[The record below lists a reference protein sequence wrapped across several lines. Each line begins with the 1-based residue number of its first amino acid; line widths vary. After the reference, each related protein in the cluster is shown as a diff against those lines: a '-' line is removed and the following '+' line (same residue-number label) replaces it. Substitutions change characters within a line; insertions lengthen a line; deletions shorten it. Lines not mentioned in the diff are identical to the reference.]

1 MTAAR
6 MKPASNF
13 TLQRTTGSR
22 CSPLAAERA
31 RSPHREVHTALM
43 GARVRARGRR
53 GASVLES
60 TAVVIVLALVLA
72 ALVGPSRAEAQPT
85 GRLPR
90 VGVIWETS
98 ATTASPARTAFRQG
112 LHELGYT
119 EGQNILVEDRHAGG
133 RLDQIST
140 LAAELIALGV
150 DVLVVGGT
158 IAARSTK
165 AVTSTIPIVFT
176 QAGDPVSSGLVAS
189 LARPGGNATG
199 LSNLTSELSGKQ
211 LEILKA
217 ARPKVSRIGVLYN
230 PVNPANRVALAEA
243 RASARTLALEL
254 QVLEVRQP
262 NELARTFSLLK
273 TRGVDALL
281 VLSDPVLAPIYD
293 VAKLTIQ
300 SRLPAISANRAFAE
314 AGGLF
319 SYGPSFPEN
328 FRRAASYVD
337 KILKGARPADLPV
350 QQPTKFEFVIN
361 TSTAKALGLN
371 VPQPLL
377 LRVDAII
384 E

>member
-1 MTAAR
+1 M
-6 MKPASNF
+6 
-13 TLQRTTGSR
+13 
-22 CSPLAAERA
+22 
-31 RSPHREVHTALM
+31 
-43 GARVRARGRR
+43 
-53 GASVLES
+53 
-60 TAVVIVLALVLA
+60 IVLALVLA
-72 ALVGPSRAEAQPT
+72 ALIRPSPAEAQPT

-98 ATTASPARTAFRQG
+98 ATTASPARIAFRHG
-112 LHELGYT
+112 LRELGYT
-119 EGQNILVEDRHAGG
+119 EGQNILVEDRYADG

-211 LEILKA
+211 LGILKA
-217 ARPKVSRIGVLYN
+217 ARPQVSRIGVLYN

-243 RASARTLALEL
+243 RASARTLAMEL
-254 QVLEVRQP
+254 QVLEIRQP
-262 NELARTFSLLK
+262 NELAHTFSLLK

-337 KILKGARPADLPV
+337 KILKGVRPADLPV

-361 TSTAKALGLN
+361 MKTAKALSLTI
-371 VPQPLL
+371 PQSILV
-377 LRVDAII
+377 RADEII
-384 E
+384 Q

>member
-1 MTAAR
+1 
-6 MKPASNF
+6 
-13 TLQRTTGSR
+13 
-22 CSPLAAERA
+22 
-31 RSPHREVHTALM
+31 
-43 GARVRARGRR
+43 
-53 GASVLES
+53 
-60 TAVVIVLALVLA
+60 
-72 ALVGPSRAEAQPT
+72 
-85 GRLPR
+85 
-90 VGVIWETS
+90 VIWEAS
-98 ATTASPARTAFRQG
+98 ATTASAARTAFRQG
-112 LHELGYT
+112 LRELGYT

-165 AVTSTIPIVFT
+165 AITSTIPIVFT

-217 ARPKVSRIGVLYN
+217 ARPKVFRIGVLYN
-230 PVNPANRVALAEA
+230 PVNPANRVALEEA

-254 QVLEVRQP
+254 HVLEIRQP
-262 NELARTFSLLK
+262 NELANTFSFLK

-281 VLSDPVLAPIYD
+281 VLSDPVLAPISD
-293 VAKLTIQ
+293 VAKLTIKN
-300 SRLPAISANRAFAE
+300 RLPAISANRAFAE

-361 TSTAKALGLN
+361 TSAAKALGLN

>member
-1 MTAAR
+1 M
-6 MKPASNF
+6 
-13 TLQRTTGSR
+13 
-22 CSPLAAERA
+22 
-31 RSPHREVHTALM
+31 
-43 GARVRARGRR
+43 
-53 GASVLES
+53 
-60 TAVVIVLALVLA
+60 IVLALVLA
-72 ALVGPSRAEAQPT
+72 ALIRPSPAEAQPT

-98 ATTASPARTAFRQG
+98 ATTASPARIAFRHG
-112 LHELGYT
+112 LRELGYT
-119 EGQNILVEDRHAGG
+119 EGQNILVEDRYADG

-211 LEILKA
+211 LGILKA
-217 ARPKVSRIGVLYN
+217 ARPQVSRIGVLYN
-230 PVNPANRVALAEA
+230 PVNPANRVALAEG
-243 RASARTLALEL
+243 RASARTLAMEL
-254 QVLEVRQP
+254 QVLEIRQP
-262 NELARTFSLLK
+262 NELAHTFSLLK

-337 KILKGARPADLPV
+337 KILKGVRPADLPV

-361 TSTAKALGLN
+361 TGAAKALGLN

-377 LRVDAII
+377 LRADAII

>member
-1 MTAAR
+1 MIA
-6 MKPASNF
+6 
-13 TLQRTTGSR
+13 
-22 CSPLAAERA
+22 
-31 RSPHREVHTALM
+31 
-43 GARVRARGRR
+43 
-53 GASVLES
+53 
-60 TAVVIVLALVLA
+60 LALVLA
-72 ALVGPSRAEAQPT
+72 ALVRPSPAEAQPT

-112 LHELGYT
+112 LRELGYT

-165 AVTSTIPIVFT
+165 AITSTIPIVFT

-217 ARPKVSRIGVLYN
+217 ARPQVSRIGVLYN

-243 RASARTLALEL
+243 RASARTLAMEL
-254 QVLEVRQP
+254 QVLEIRQP
-262 NELARTFSLLK
+262 NELAHTFSLLK

-337 KILKGARPADLPV
+337 KILKGVRPADLPV

-361 TSTAKALGLN
+361 TGAAKALGLTI
-371 VPQPLL
+371 PPSLL
-377 LRVDAII
+377 ARADEVIQ
-384 E
+384 

>member
-1 MTAAR
+1 M
-6 MKPASNF
+6 
-13 TLQRTTGSR
+13 G
-22 CSPLAAERA
+22 ER
-31 RSPHREVHTALM
+31 VC
-43 GARVRARGRR
+43 ARGRR
-53 GASVLES
+53 GASVVDS
-60 TAVVIVLALVLA
+60 TAVVIILVLVLA
-72 ALVGPSRAEAQPT
+72 ALVGPSPAEAQPK

-90 VGVIWETS
+90 VGVIWEAS
-98 ATTASPARTAFRQG
+98 ATTPSAGKTAFRQG
-112 LHELGYT
+112 LRELGYT
-119 EGQNILVEDRHAGG
+119 EGQTILVEDRHAGG
-133 RLDQIST
+133 RLDQVPK

-176 QAGDPVSSGLVAS
+176 LAGDPVGSGLVAS
-189 LARPGGNATG
+189 LAQPGGNATG

-217 ARPKVSRIGVLYN
+217 ARPLVSRIGVLCN
-230 PVNPANRVALAEA
+230 PVNPANRVALEEA
-243 RASARTLALEL
+243 RASARTLAVEL
-254 QVLEVRQP
+254 QVLEIRQP
-262 NELARTFSLLK
+262 HELARAFSLLK

-281 VLSDPVLAPIYD
+281 VLSDPIFAPISG

-300 SRLPAISANRAFAE
+300 SRLPAISADRAFAE

-350 QQPTKFEFVIN
+350 QQPAKFEFVIN
-361 TSTAKALGLN
+361 RRAAKALGLN
-371 VPQPLL
+371 VPPPLL
-377 LRVDAII
+377 LRADAII